1 MGRRKRPKKL
11 GNPAMEDQYVSLT
24 NTFVDKDPEGGSPT
38 HRYEC
43 LGCDKTERLT
53 GGRQA
58 ENAIK
63 RKAQSH
69 RCKKFN
75 AGEEDYLDRGR
86 KDLN

>member
-1 MGRRKRPKKL
+1 MAKKPKKI
-11 GNPAMEDQYVSLT
+11 NPPIEEQHVSLT
-24 NTFVDKDPEGGSPT
+24 NTFLDKSPTGGSPT

-43 LGCDKTERLT
+43 MGCNKTERMT

-69 RCKKFN
+69 RC
-75 AGEEDYLDRGR
+75 EDHISGKEDSYEHKR
-86 KDLN
+86 KDLY